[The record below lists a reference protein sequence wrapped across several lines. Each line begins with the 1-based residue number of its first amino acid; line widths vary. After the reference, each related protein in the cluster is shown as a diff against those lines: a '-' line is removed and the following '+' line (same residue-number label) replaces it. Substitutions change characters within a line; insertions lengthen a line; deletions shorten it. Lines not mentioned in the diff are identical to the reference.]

1 MDTLLQQTENKK
13 NKNII
18 FLAAIGIGLVIVLV
32 FLGLVS
38 LKSSTKQIQTQA
50 LEGAFREGTP
60 EFEKYTKKIIAE
72 TNEDKTTWS
81 PTGMGTII
89 MSIHGRLRN
98 ITGKTLTGLEIKV
111 GVVDSFGNPVK
122 EKTTVV
128 IPKEEVTQLA
138 TGEVL
143 PVQVTIEGFN
153 KDDDRANIRWKV
165 TAIKVQE

>member
-1 MDTLLQQTENKK
+1 MDTLLKSNEQKK
-13 NKNII
+13 GSNVI
-18 FLAAIGIGLVIVLV
+18 FFAAIGIGILLVLA

-38 LKSSTKQIQTQA
+38 LKSSTQQIQTQA

-60 EFEKYTKKIIAE
+60 EFERYTKRIVAE
-72 TNEDKTTWS
+72 TDEDNTMQS
-81 PTGMGTII
+81 PTGMGTIT
-89 MSIHGRLRN
+89 MSIRGRIRN
-98 ITGKTLTGLEIKV
+98 LTGKPLTGLEIKV
-111 GVVDSFGNPVK
+111 GVIDSFGNLVK

-128 IPKEEVTQLA
+128 IPRDEVTKLDAGQI
-138 TGEVL
+138 L

>member
-1 MDTLLQQTENKK
+1 MDTFLKQPEEKK
-13 NKNII
+13 GNNMI
-18 FLAAIGIGLVIVLV
+18 FLAAIGIGLVIVLA

-72 TNEDKTTWS
+72 TDEDRTTYS
-81 PTGMGTII
+81 PTGMGTIM
-89 MSIHGRLRN
+89 MSIRGKIRN
-98 ITGKTLTGLEIKV
+98 ITGKPLTGLELKV
-111 GVVDSFGNPVK
+111 AVVDSFGNPVK

-128 IPKEEVTQLA
+128 IPKEDVTKLE
-138 TGEVL
+138 TGQVL

-165 TAIKVQE
+165 TAIKVEE

>member
-1 MDTLLQQTENKK
+1 MDTFLQQPEKK
-13 NKNII
+13 KSNNTI
-18 FLAAIGIGLVIVLV
+18 FLAAIGIG
-32 FLGLVS
+32 FLIILAFLAVVS

-81 PTGMGTII
+81 PTGMGTIM
-89 MSIHGRLRN
+89 MSIHGRIRN
-98 ITGKTLTGLEIKV
+98 ITGKPLTGLEIKV
-111 GVVDSFGNPVK
+111 GVIDSFGKTVK

-128 IPKEEVTQLA
+128 IPKEEITSLENGQI
-138 TGEVL
+138 L
-143 PVQVTIEGFN
+143 PVQVTIEGFA
-153 KDDDRANIRWKV
+153 KDDDRANLRWKV